1 MLYLLLV
8 VVLVVIGLLVGNA
21 ITKAD
26 PKFWARNMRN
36 IAGTVAVAL
45 SIALMMA
52 GRLVFAI
59 PLALVGYY
67 LLGQLRIP
75 QIDWGQGTSRTTG
88 QRSAIRTD
96 MLEMTLDHDSGA
108 MEGMVRSGAFAGRNL
123 SGLTAGELQSLLR
136 EARLRDPQ
144 AAQLLEAYIERMHPG
159 TSYNG
164 GGGSGGWRSRGG
176 MTVAE
181 AYEVLGLQAGASR
194 EDVQRA
200 HRDLM
205 KRIHPDR
212 GGSTYLASKIN
223 EAKDVLLSQ

>member
-8 VVLVVIGLLVGNA
+8 VLLLVAVLIGA
-21 ITKAD
+21 QALTKAD
-26 PKFWARNMRN
+26 PKFWSRNMRN

-52 GRLVFAI
+52 GRLALAI

-75 QIDWGQGTSRTTG
+75 QIDWGQGGGRTAG
-88 QRSAIRTD
+88 QHSSIRTD
-96 MLEMTLDHDSGA
+96 MLEMTLDHDSGT
-108 MEGMVRSGAFAGRNL
+108 MEGTVRSGAFSGRRL
-123 SGLTAGELQSLLR
+123 SELSAAELQNVLR

-144 AAQLLEAYIERMHPG
+144 AAQLLEAYIERTYPG
-159 TSYNG
+159 ASHGAG
-164 GGGSGGWRSRGG
+164 GGGEWRSRGG

-181 AYEVLGLQAGASR
+181 AYEVLGLKPGASR
-194 EDVQRA
+194 DHIQQA
-200 HRDLM
+200 HRELM
-205 KRIHPDR
+205 KKIHPDR

-223 EAKDVLLSQ
+223 EAKDVLLGP

>member
-8 VVLVVIGLLVGNA
+8 VVLIVVGLLVGNA

-52 GRLVFAI
+52 GRLVLAI

-67 LLGQLRIP
+67 LLGHLRIP
-75 QIDWGQGTSRTTG
+75 QIDWGQGASRTTG
-88 QRSAIRTD
+88 QRSSIRTD

-108 MEGMVRSGAFAGRNL
+108 MDGMVRSGVFAGRNL
-123 SGLTAGELQSLLR
+123 SGLTASELQSLLR

-144 AAQLLEAYIERMHPG
+144 AAQLLEAYVERMHPG
-159 TSYNG
+159 ASHN

-176 MTVAE
+176 MTMAE
-181 AYEVLGLQAGASR
+181 AYEVLGLDPGASR

-200 HRDLM
+200 HRELM
-205 KRIHPDR
+205 KKIHPDR

-223 EAKDVLLSQ
+223 EAKDVLLGQ

>member
-52 GRLVFAI
+52 GRLVLAI

-108 MEGMVRSGAFAGRNL
+108 MEGKVRSGAFAGRNL
-123 SGLTAGELQSLLR
+123 SGLTADELQSLLR
-136 EARLRDPQ
+136 EARLLDLFVS
-144 AAQLLEAYIERMHPG
+144 LLL
-159 TSYNG
+159 N
-164 GGGSGGWRSRGG
+164 
-176 MTVAE
+176 V
-181 AYEVLGLQAGASR
+181 V
-194 EDVQRA
+194 
-200 HRDLM
+200 RDLSLLYLSLHYI
-205 KRIHPDR
+205 IHH
-212 GGSTYLASKIN
+212 
-223 EAKDVLLSQ
+223 